1 MAINVNT
8 VYQTVLLILNKEQR
22 GYLTPVEFNKIGAQA
37 QLEIFENYFDSLN
50 QQIRIPQTNEDYAD
64 RIVNLDEKISIFKTS
79 GAASYVNGVF
89 NLPTTSG
96 ATTLTQNF
104 VVPPNNS
111 PSPISYTIS
120 NITAAQLS
128 QGTPVVAV
136 NGITRSTDFNI
147 IGNTLT
153 FTNNSQ
159 PLPSWS
165 NTATQLIAVNAATTN
180 STNFV
185 LSNASGVA
193 ASSLMIGA
201 IVSGGGTVGAPTITA
216 KSNAPGP
223 YNTSVSSIQNYAAG
237 ALLNITNNITVQTTE
252 QDFYR
257 LGTVRYGAGGNI
269 PIHELQRV
277 TRSELY
283 HFLSSNLT
291 KPTTTYPIY
300 TYENNQ
306 LTIYPTEIQSGI
318 NVDYIRKP
326 TPPKWNFTSS
336 AATNYT
342 YIYDSSN
349 SINFEL
355 HPADQTE
362 LILKTLLYAGVV
374 IEDPA
379 VIQVAAQQVSQEN
392 INQQR

>member
-79 GAASYVNGVF
+79 GLATYVNGVF

-96 ATTLTQNF
+96 ATTITDNII
-104 VVPPNNS
+104 VPVYANPVS

-120 NITAAQLS
+120 GITATQLS
-128 QGTPVVAV
+128 EGTPIVAV
-136 NGITRSTDFNI
+136 NGLRKATDYNI

-159 PLPSWS
+159 PLPSWT
-165 NTATQLIAVNAATTN
+165 NVAVNAQTTASN
-180 STNFV
+180 TFV
-185 LSNASGVA
+185 VANASGLA
-193 ASSLMIGA
+193 GSSL
-201 IVSGGGTVGAPTITA
+201 TVGGKVTGATTTGTPSIVTTT
-216 KSNAPGP
+216 NTTP
-223 YNTSVSSIQNYAAG
+223 YTVVLDSVQSYAAG
-237 ALLNITNNITVQTTE
+237 ALLSITNNITVQVTA

-257 LGTVRYGAGGNI
+257 LGTVRYSAGGNI
-269 PIHELQRV
+269 SINELQRV

-283 HFLSSNLT
+283 HLLSSNLT
-291 KPTTTYPIY
+291 KPNTTYPIY

-306 LTIYPTEIQSGI
+306 LTVYPSTIQSGI
-318 NVDYIRKP
+318 NVDYLRKP
-326 TPPKWNFTSS
+326 IEPKWNFTSS
-336 AATNYT
+336 AAANYT
-342 YIYDSSN
+342 YIYDATTSV
-349 SINFEL
+349 NFEL
-355 HPADQTE
+355 HPSDQTE

-374 IEDPA
+374 IEDPT
-379 VIQVAAQQVSQEN
+379 VIQVAAQQVALEN
-392 INQQR
+392 QNQKS